1 MVRNREPSEW
11 PQEIKESW
19 KYHNPI
25 YIFRGLPCARS
36 HAKPCMTSFMPQN
49 NPMKLTILFPYHT
62 AREIE
67 EGEGVCL
74 RSHSL
79 HEAESISRSQVLNTL
94 VKLPQMP
101 VPWGWNKKT
110 PPGPWQCEGMAL
122 SWPFHLCP
130 ILTLY
135 TSISAP
141 SSLWLIP
148 TCPGPESLEPRC

>member
-1 MVRNREPSEW
+1 
-11 PQEIKESW
+11 
-19 KYHNPI
+19 
-25 YIFRGLPCARS
+25 
-36 HAKPCMTSFMPQN
+36 
-49 NPMKLTILFPYHT
+49 MKLTILFPYHT
-62 AREIE
+62 AGEIE

-79 HEAESISRSQVLNTL
+79 HEAESISRSQALNAL

-101 VPWGWNKKT
+101 VPWGWNKN
-110 PPGPWQCEGMAL
+110 PLAPSPRQCEGMAL

-141 SSLWLIP
+141 SSL
-148 TCPGPESLEPRC
+148 